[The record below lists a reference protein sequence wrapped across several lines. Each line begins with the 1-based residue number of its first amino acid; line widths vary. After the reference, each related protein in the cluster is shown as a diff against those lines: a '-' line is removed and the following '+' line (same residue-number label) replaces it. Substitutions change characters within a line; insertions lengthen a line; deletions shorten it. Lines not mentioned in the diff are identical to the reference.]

1 VLGQDTEVNFED
13 SVPGA
18 LSLEI
23 ALPAIWKDLCARVG
37 EARAIELLSLAPAK
51 LVGAK
56 SAFDE
61 NTQKMSNIV
70 ILDPNKPHE
79 VSKKDFAG
87 HVSNSPL
94 LDKTLPSS
102 ILATFVSGV
111 WTKL

>member
-1 VLGQDTEVNFED
+1 M
-13 SVPGA
+13 
-18 LSLEI
+18 
-23 ALPAIWKDLCARVG
+23 G
-37 EARAIELLSLAPAK
+37 EARAIELLSIAPAK

-56 SAFDE
+56 SAFDD
-61 NTQKMSNIV
+61 QKMTNVV

-94 LDKTLPSS
+94 LGKTLPSS

>member
-1 VLGQDTEVNFED
+1 
-13 SVPGA
+13 
-18 LSLEI
+18 
-23 ALPAIWKDLCARVG
+23 
-37 EARAIELLSLAPAK
+37 
-51 LVGAK
+51 
-56 SAFDE
+56 
-61 NTQKMSNIV
+61 MSNIV

-94 LDKTLPSS
+94 LGKTLPSS